1 MTIFPSL
8 DKFPVYKKLRA
19 SQNNYVFDQDFIPVL
34 VDDIF
39 TDKELKDILQTIRE
53 FPLEKIRIQKWGGQ
67 GVLDHIKISDSI
79 IAKIQKLASEA
90 CHEELIVAEYSIVK
104 YSPEY
109 GYEVKLFPHYDT
121 RQLQMFV
128 FDVQLQTNE
137 DWGII
142 IEGKQFNLLDN
153 QALLFSGTQQM
164 HWRENKKL
172 KDDSE
177 ILMMFFWLKHK
188 ISKPVDETQSLIM
201 LERQR
206 VLQKETNIL
215 SDETLRKRV

>member
-1 MTIFPSL
+1 
-8 DKFPVYKKLRA
+8 
-19 SQNNYVFDQDFIPVL
+19 L
-34 VDDIF
+34 V
-39 TDKELKDILQTIRE
+39 
-53 FPLEKIRIQKWGGQ
+53 
-67 GVLDHIKISDSI
+67 
-79 IAKIQKLASEA
+79 
-90 CHEELIVAEYSIVK
+90 VAEYSVVR

-121 RQLQMFV
+121 RPYEMFV

-142 IEGKQFNLLDN
+142 VEGKQFNILDN

-172 KDDSE
+172 QDNSE

-188 ISKPVDETQSLIM
+188 ISKPISETISTIM
-201 LERQR
+201 LERQT

-215 SDETLRKRV
+215 SDETLRKRG

>member
-1 MTIFPSL
+1 LL
-8 DKFPVYKKLRA
+8 DKFPKYKKLRE
-19 SQNNYVFDQDFIPVL
+19 SQDYVSDQDFIPIL
-34 VDDIF
+34 VDNIF
-39 TDKELKDILQTIRE
+39 TDKELKAILQAARE
-53 FPLEKIRIQKWGGQ
+53 FPLKKVRVQKWGGQ
-67 GVLDHIKISDSI
+67 GVLDHIKISDNI
-79 IAKIQKLASEA
+79 IAKIQNLASEV
-90 CHEELIVAEYSIVK
+90 CNKDLVVAEYSVVR

-121 RQLQMFV
+121 RPYEMFV

-142 IEGKQFNLLDN
+142 VEGKQFNILDN

-172 KDDSE
+172 QDNSE

-188 ISKPVDETQSLIM
+188 ISKPISETISTIM
-201 LERQR
+201 LERQT

-215 SDETLRKRV
+215 SDETLRKRG